1 MTRAKE
7 IEPLDMGFEEAV
19 RKAVR
24 TKRPEPGKVKQGH
37 PDTPTPRHPDTPT
50 PRHPD
55 TPTPGS
61 SPTASST
68 KGTAST

>member
-7 IEPLDMGFEEAV
+7 IEPLELGFEEAV

-24 TKRPEPGKVKQGH
+24 TTRPEQGKVKQGH
-37 PDTPTPRHPDTPT
+37 PDTPTP
-50 PRHPD
+50 
-55 TPTPGS
+55 GS
-61 SPTASST
+61 PPTASST